1 MANFKMGSQTVFTQ
15 TDDSTPVFDTSVKYT
30 AGEVVQIKYKQLTT
44 RVDSANTLTHN
55 PDMDV
60 TITPKFSNSVIL
72 YEVYAKTEANQGATG
87 QIGYTHKIER
97 VVGGVGTNID
107 GAAWHTYLND
117 NDGGTQGF
125 SSDHYI
131 PFTTKSIDTPNT
143 TSTIT
148 YKFYLS
154 KYHENSSLNVWKI
167 GALNAEGSTFGGNIQ
182 NYAQRGVVTV
192 TEIKQ

>member
-15 TDDSTPVFDTSVKYT
+15 TDDNTPVFDNSVKYT
-30 AGEVVQIKYKQLTT
+30 AGEIVQIKYKQLTT
-44 RVDSANTLTHN
+44 KVGSADTLTHN

-72 YEVYAKTEANQGATG
+72 YEVYAKTEANQSGGG
-87 QIGYTHKIER
+87 QIAYTHKIER
-97 VVGGVGTNID
+97 VVGGVATNID

-117 NDGGTQGF
+117 DSTNGF
-125 SSDHYI
+125 NSDHYI

-148 YKFYLS
+148 YRFYLS
-154 KYHENSSLNVWKI
+154 KYHENSALDVWSI
-167 GALNAEGSTFGGNIQ
+167 GATNSEGSTFGGNIQ
-182 NYAQRGVVTV
+182 NYSQRGVVTV

>member
-15 TDDSTPVFDTSVKYT
+15 TDDSTPVFDNSVKYT

-44 RVDSANTLTHN
+44 RVDSADTLTHN
-55 PDMDV
+55 ADMDV

-97 VVGGVGTNID
+97 VVGGVATNID

-148 YKFYLS
+148 YKFYMS

>member
-1 MANFKMGSQTVFTQ
+1 MGSQTVFTQ

-44 RVDSANTLTHN
+44 RVDSADTLTHN
-55 PDMDV
+55 ADMDV

-97 VVGGVGTNID
+97 VVGGVATNID

-148 YKFYLS
+148 YKFYMS
-154 KYHENSSLNVWKI
+154 KYSENNSLFAWKI
-167 GALNAEGSTFGGNIQ
+167 GSTNAEGSTFGGNIQ

>member
-15 TDDSTPVFDTSVKYT
+15 TDDNTPVFDTSVKYT

-44 RVDSANTLTHN
+44 KVDSADTLTHN
-55 PDMDV
+55 SDMDV

-97 VVGGVGTNID
+97 VVGGVATNID

-154 KYHENSSLNVWKI
+154 KYHENSALNVWKI
-167 GALNAEGSTFGGNIQ
+167 GATNAEGSTFGGNIQ

>member
-44 RVDSANTLTHN
+44 KVDSADTLTHN

-72 YEVYAKTEANQGATG
+72 YEVHAKTEANQSGSG

-97 VVGGVGTNID
+97 VVGGVSTNID

-117 NDGGTQGF
+117 DSTNGF
-125 SSDHYI
+125 NSDHYI
-131 PFTTKSIDTPNT
+131 PFATRCIDTPNT

-148 YKFYLS
+148 YKFYMS
-154 KYHENSSLNVWKI
+154 KYHENSSLDVWKI
-167 GALNAEGSTFGGNIQ
+167 GATNAEGSTFGGNIQ

>member
-44 RVDSANTLTHN
+44 KVDSADTLTHN

-72 YEVYAKTEANQGATG
+72 YEVHAKTEANQSGSG

-97 VVGGVGTNID
+97 VVGGVSTNID

-117 NDGGTQGF
+117 DSTNGF
-125 SSDHYI
+125 NSDHYI
-131 PFTTKSIDTPNT
+131 PFATRCIDTPNT

-148 YKFYLS
+148 YKFYMS

>member
-44 RVDSANTLTHN
+44 RVDSADTLTHN

-97 VVGGVGTNID
+97 VVGGVGANID

-117 NDGGTQGF
+117 DDGGTQGF
-125 SSDHYI
+125 SKDHYI
-131 PFTTKSIDTPNT
+131 PFVTRSIDTPNT

-148 YKFYLS
+148 YKFYMS